1 MVKEFSC
8 FFQTL
13 IMGNRDDIDEM
24 SAGNASVLTTVLKL
38 IDKYDLYGSV
48 AFPKHHNQADV
59 PEIYRLA
66 AKMKVYCIPRSFIQ
80 LWQLTLLNGILWLCS
95 LQGVFINPA
104 LVEPFGLTLIEV
116 RFSVL
121 TSKTSPIAFSEGNQN

>member
-1 MVKEFSC
+1 
-8 FFQTL
+8 
-13 IMGNRDDIDEM
+13 MGNRDDIDEM

-38 IDKYDLYGSV
+38 IDKYDQYGSV

-80 LWQLTLLNGILWLCS
+80 LWQLTLLNGIYCGFVPCRVSSSTLLS
-95 LQGVFINPA
+95 LSH
-104 LVEPFGLTLIEV
+104 LV
-116 RFSVL
+116 
-121 TSKTSPIAFSEGNQN
+121 SP